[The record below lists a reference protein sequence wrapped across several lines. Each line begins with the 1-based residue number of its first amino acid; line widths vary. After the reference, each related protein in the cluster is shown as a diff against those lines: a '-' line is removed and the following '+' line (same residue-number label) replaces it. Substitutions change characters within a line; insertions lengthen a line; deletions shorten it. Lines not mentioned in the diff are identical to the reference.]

1 MIDLRF
7 WSLERVTGFA
17 LVLGNVAVLPGLLMF
32 WFRGG
37 ERGGAPPSPAYF
49 VWERSF
55 ILAAVVLTAVGFV
68 LLEGHLQTSAGHV
81 LARTGATAYM
91 FAGILVVAAEALS
104 PILGYDKLYRLIV
117 IYVVVAFLA
126 QAAIGGALL
135 QSGVLAAWIGWAT
148 ILWNLVWLVVLPVIT
163 PRDIY
168 FPVLHHVMP
177 LVIGIALLSK
187 APVPQ

>member
-1 MIDLRF
+1 MIDPRF
-7 WSLERVTGFA
+7 WSIERAAGFA
-17 LVLGNVAVLPGLLMF
+17 LVLGNVVVLPGLLMF

-37 ERGGAPPSPAYF
+37 ERGGAPPNPAYF

-104 PILGYDKLYRLIV
+104 PTLGYDKLYRLII

-126 QAAIGGALL
+126 QVAIGGAAL